1 MTETGG
7 RVAGRVAIVT
17 GAASGLGKCTAEML
31 AGEGA
36 KVVLTDINLEGAQA
50 AAAGIGAHALALEQ
64 DVTDEARWPAVI
76 AETVEAFGGLHILV
90 NNAGIGTPGTVEEAS
105 FEDWRQ
111 VHAVDLDSVF
121 LGCKYACRPMA
132 DSVRASGMAGM
143 TGAIVNISSVAG
155 IIAAANLAA
164 YNSAKAAV
172 RHLTKSVALHCAR
185 QGYNIRCNSV
195 HPAFVDTPILNQV
208 TGRHTTDDIKAKM
221 ARQLPLGHI
230 GAPSDVG
237 YAVLYL
243 ASEESRFMTG
253 AELVIDGG
261 VSAM

>member
-1 MTETGG
+1 MTESEG
-7 RVAGRVAIVT
+7 RVAGKVAIVT
-17 GAASGLGKCTAEML
+17 GAASGLGKRTVEML

-36 KVVLTDINLEGAQA
+36 RVVLTDIDLAGAQA
-50 AAAGIGAHALALEQ
+50 AAAGIGDGALALEQ
-64 DVTDEARWPAVI
+64 DVTDEARWQAVI
-76 AETVEAFGGLHILV
+76 AETVETFGGLHILV
-90 NNAGIGTPGTVEEAS
+90 NNAGIGTPGTVEETS

-132 DSVRASGMAGM
+132 DSVRDTGK

-185 QGYNIRCNSV
+185 QGYNIRCNSI

-208 TGRHTTDDIKAKM
+208 RGRHTTDEIKAKM

-230 GAPSDVG
+230 GDPSDVG

-253 AELVIDGG
+253 AEIVIDGG

>member
-1 MTETGG
+1 MTNSGG
-7 RVAGRVAIVT
+7 RVAGKVAIVT
-17 GAASGLGKCTAEML
+17 GAASGLGKRTAEML

-36 KVVLTDINLEGAQA
+36 RVVLTDINLAGAQA
-50 AAAGIGAHALALEQ
+50 VAAGIGDGALALAQ
-64 DVTDEARWPAVI
+64 DVTDEARWQAVI
-76 AETVEAFGGLHILV
+76 AETVETFGGLHILV
-90 NNAGIGTPGTVEEAS
+90 NNAGIGTPGTVEETS

-111 VHAVDLDSVF
+111 VHAIDLDSVF
-121 LGCKYACRPMA
+121 LGCKYACRPIA
-132 DSVRASGMAGM
+132 DSVRGSVGM

-185 QGYNIRCNSV
+185 QSYNIRCNSI

-208 TGRHTTDDIKAKM
+208 SGRHTTDEIKAKM

-230 GAPSDVG
+230 GDPSDVG

-253 AELVIDGG
+253 AEIVIDGG

>member
-7 RVAGRVAIVT
+7 RVAGRVALVT
-17 GAASGLGKCTAEML
+17 GAASGLGRRTAEML

-36 KVVLTDINLEGAQA
+36 KVVLTDIDLPGAQEV
-50 AAAGIGAHALALEQ
+50 AAGIGAAAVALEQ
-64 DVTDEARWPAVI
+64 DVTEEARWQAVV
-76 AETVEAFGGLHILV
+76 AETVERFGGLHVLV
-90 NNAGIGTPGTVEEAS
+90 NNAGIGTPGTVEETS
-105 FEDWRQ
+105 FEDWRR

-132 DSVRASGMAGM
+132 DSVRGSGA

-185 QGYNIRCNSV
+185 QGYNIRCNSI
-195 HPAFVDTPILNQV
+195 HPAFVDTPILDQV
-208 TGRHTTDDIKAKM
+208 GGRYTTEEIKAKM

-230 GAPSDVG
+230 GDPADVG

-253 AELVIDGG
+253 AELILDGG

>member
-7 RVAGRVAIVT
+7 RVAGKVAIVT
-17 GAASGLGKCTAEML
+17 GAASGLGRRSAEML
-31 AGEGA
+31 AGQGA
-36 KVVLTDINLEGAQA
+36 RVVLTDIDLAGAER
-50 AAAGIGAHALALEQ
+50 AAAGIGESAIALEQ
-64 DVTDEARWPAVI
+64 DVTDEARWQAVI
-76 AETVEAFGGLHILV
+76 AATLEAFGGLHILV
-90 NNAGIGTPGTVEEAS
+90 NNAGIGTPGTVEDTP
-105 FEDWRQ
+105 FESWRQ

-132 DSVRASGMAGM
+132 DSVRGSGT
-143 TGAIVNISSVAG
+143 TGSIVNISSVAG

-185 QGYNIRCNSV
+185 QGYGVRCNSI

-208 TGRHTTDDIKAKM
+208 SGRHTTAEVKAKM

-230 GAPSDVG
+230 GEPDDVG
-237 YAVLYL
+237 HAVVYL

>member
-1 MTETGG
+1 MTDTGG
-7 RVAGRVAIVT
+7 RVAGKVAIVT
-17 GAASGLGKCTAEML
+17 GAASGLGKRTAEML

-36 KVVLTDINLEGAQA
+36 RVVLTDINLQGAEEV
-50 AAAGIGAHALALEQ
+50 AAGIGDSAVALAQ
-64 DVTDEARWPAVI
+64 DVTDEARWQAVI
-76 AETVEAFGGLHILV
+76 AETVAAFGGLHILV
-90 NNAGIGTPGTVEEAS
+90 NNAGIGTPGSVEETS

-121 LGCKYACRPMA
+121 LGCKYACQPMA
-132 DSVRASGMAGM
+132 NSVRGRGM
-143 TGAIVNISSVAG
+143 TGSIVNISSIAG

-185 QGYNIRCNSV
+185 QGYGIRCNSV

-208 TGRHTTDDIKAKM
+208 SGRHTTDEIKAKM

-230 GAPSDVG
+230 GDPSDVG

-243 ASEESRFMTG
+243 AAEESRFMTG
-253 AELVIDGG
+253 AEIVIDGG

>member
-31 AGEGA
+31 AAEGA
-36 KVVLTDINLEGAQA
+36 KVVLTDIDPEGVQA
-50 AAAGIGAHALALEQ
+50 AAGGIGGNALALEQ
-64 DVTDEARWPAVI
+64 DVTDEARWQSVI

-90 NNAGIGTPGTVEEAS
+90 NNAGIGTPGTVEETS
-105 FEDWRQ
+105 FEDWRR

-132 DSVRASGMAGM
+132 DSVRGRGT
-143 TGAIVNISSVAG
+143 TGSIVNISSVAG

-185 QGYNIRCNSV
+185 RGYGIRCNSI
-195 HPAFVDTPILNQV
+195 HPAFVDTPILDQV
-208 TGRHTTDDIKAKM
+208 GGRHTTEEIKAKM
-221 ARQLPLGHI
+221 ARQLPLRHI
-230 GAPSDVG
+230 GEPSDVG
-237 YAVLYL
+237 HAVLYL

>member
-7 RVAGRVAIVT
+7 RVADRVAIVT

-36 KVVLTDINLEGAQA
+36 KVVLTDINLDGAQA
-50 AAAGIGAHALALEQ
+50 AAAGIGAQALALEQ

-76 AETVEAFGGLHILV
+76 AEAVGTFGGLHILV

-132 DSVRASGMAGM
+132 DSVRDTGM
-143 TGAIVNISSVAG
+143 TGSIVNISSVAG

-195 HPAFVDTPILNQV
+195 HPAFVDTPILDQV
-208 TGRHTTDDIKAKM
+208 TGRHTTGEIKAKM

-230 GAPSDVG
+230 GDPSDVG